1 MNLTKYDKF
10 YLTQRVKNLL
20 NNLPSVIGG
29 YFYTRRILWTE
40 SYRNTEGQPQV
51 IRQAKAFA
59 HLLNNIPIII
69 YPDELIVGA
78 HPKGIPSEEE
88 ANQIEECNRYWIGK
102 TIGDRVSIALTPAEN
117 IAIKS
122 GIYTSSSK
130 TGHLTPDFEKVL
142 KFGLRGIKAQV
153 DEKIKQLDMTDPM
166 RSKKAEFLKAS
177 AIALDSAC
185 NFAKRY
191 TDLAI
196 YLSNFEVDPYR
207 RKELL
212 EISEICN
219 RVPAYPARTFR
230 EACQAVWFIH
240 LLVCMEEGE
249 SHAAFA
255 PGRFDQ
261 YVYPYYTNDLE
272 GEKINASI
280 ASELIDCLW
289 IKFNE
294 IGNEI
299 PQTLTLGGTCRDGS
313 AGDNELTMLCIDS
326 TERLRVLNPS
336 LVLRCHKDTPSEV
349 MDRACN
355 LIRTGIG
362 FPQLYNDEMMYK
374 AMQYAGVN
382 EEDARD
388 AVPGGCVELSIA
400 GKTNPWVGNFFNL
413 PKCLTIA
420 LNDGI
425 DPLSGELVGLRTGN
439 AKNFR
444 TYDDLMDAYKN
455 QVAYFMKLMSASE
468 NSHDI
473 AQAELTPFP
482 FLSSLVSDCIDKG
495 TDITEG
501 GARYNFTQVQGVG
514 IANVADS
521 FAAIKK
527 LVFQEEKITLDE
539 LVDILK
545 NDFQNKEL
553 IRQMLLNNAP
563 KYGNNDPYVDDIAKD
578 IVYHFYEEV
587 QKYENP
593 RGGKFYPGL
602 LTWTLAEGFGSITGA
617 TPDGRKS
624 RTVFS
629 DSIGSAQGRDIEGP
643 TALIRSVTKIDYT
656 PVVGGLSFNIK
667 FTPTILSSEDSL
679 NKLKSLIFT
688 YFNLGGMQIQINV
701 IDKNTLLI
709 AQNNPEQ
716 YRSLIVRVS
725 GWSSR
730 FVNLSKALQD
740 EIISRTSQEL

>member
-1 MNLTKYDKF
+1 MNLTKIQNY
-10 YLTQRVKNLL
+10 TSERVKSLL
-20 NNLPSVIGG
+20 NNLPSVTGG
-29 YFYTRRILWTE
+29 YFYWRRILWTE

-59 HLLNNIPIII
+59 HLLNNIPVII

-78 HPKGIPSEEE
+78 HPKGIPLEEE
-88 ANQIEECNRYWIGK
+88 YAQIEKANQYWIGK
-102 TIGDRVSIALTPAEN
+102 TIGDRVALTLTPAEN
-117 IAIKS
+117 VAIQS
-122 GIYTSSSK
+122 GVYTSSSK

-142 KFGLRGIKAQV
+142 RFGLLGIKQQV
-153 DEKIKQLDMTDPM
+153 DEKIRHLDMTDPM
-166 RSKKAEFLKAS
+166 RSKKVAFLKAS
-177 AIALDSAC
+177 AITLESAC

-191 TDLAI
+191 ADMAEYLAN
-196 YLSNFEVDPYR
+196 SETDPYR
-207 RKELL
+207 RKELI

-261 YVYPYYTNDLE
+261 YVYPYFKNDLE
-272 GEKINASI
+272 NERINI
-280 ASELIDCLW
+280 PLASELIDCLW

-299 PQTLTLGGTCRDGS
+299 PQTLTLGGTCKYGS
-313 AGDNELTMLCIDS
+313 AGDNELTILCMDS

-336 LVLRCHKDTPSEV
+336 LVLRCHKDTPPEV
-349 MDRACN
+349 MDKACK

-362 FPQLYNDEMMYK
+362 FPQLYNDEMMFK

-425 DPLSGELVGLRTGN
+425 DPISGKLVGLRTGN
-439 AKNFR
+439 AREFR
-444 TYDDLMDAYKN
+444 TYDDLMNAYKL

-473 AQAELTPFP
+473 AQSELTPFP
-482 FLSSLVSDCIDKG
+482 FLSSLVSDCIEKG
-495 TDITEG
+495 KDITEG

-521 FAAIKK
+521 LSAIKK
-527 LVFQEEKITLDE
+527 LVFQEQKLSLSE
-539 LVDILK
+539 LIDLL
-545 NDFQNKEL
+545 NSNFQDKES

-563 KYGNNDPYVDDIAKD
+563 KYGNNEKFVDDIAKD
-578 IVYHFYEEV
+578 VVYNFYNEV

-624 RTVFS
+624 GTVFS

-667 FTPTILSSEDSL
+667 FTPTVLSSDDSL

-701 IDKNTLLI
+701 IDKNTLLM

-740 EIISRTSQEL
+740 DIISRTSQEL

>member
-10 YLTQRVKNLL
+10 NLTQRVKNLL

-29 YFYTRRILWTE
+29 YFYWRRIFWTE

-59 HLLNNIPIII
+59 HLLDNIPVMI

-88 ANQIEECNRYWIGK
+88 SAQIEKANQYWIGK
-102 TIGDRVSIALTPAEN
+102 TIGDRVSISLTSAEN
-117 IAIKS
+117 IAIQS
-122 GIYTSSSK
+122 GVYTSSSK

-142 KFGLRGIKAQV
+142 KLGLNGIKEQV
-153 DEKIKQLDMTDPM
+153 YEKIKHLDMTDPM
-166 RSKKAEFLKAS
+166 RSKKAAFLKAS
-177 AIALDSAC
+177 AITLDAAC

-191 TDLAI
+191 ADMAI
-196 YLSNFEVDPYR
+196 YLANSETDPYR
-207 RKELL
+207 RKELI

-261 YVYPYYTNDLE
+261 YTYPYYRNDIENGKITNSST
-272 GEKINASI
+272 G
-280 ASELIDCLW
+280 ELIDCLW

-299 PQTLTLGGTCRDGS
+299 PQTMTLGGTCKDGLV
-313 AGDNELTMLCIDS
+313 GDNELTILCMDS

-349 MDRACN
+349 MDRACK

-362 FPQLYNDEMMYK
+362 FPQLYNDEMMYR
-374 AMQYAGVN
+374 AMRYAEVN

-425 DPLSGELVGLRTGN
+425 DPLSGKLVGLRTGDV
-439 AKNFR
+439 KSFR
-444 TYDDLMDAYKN
+444 TYDDLMNAYKL

-468 NSHDI
+468 
-473 AQAELTPFP
+473 
-482 FLSSLVSDCIDKG
+482 
-495 TDITEG
+495 
-501 GARYNFTQVQGVG
+501 
-514 IANVADS
+514 
-521 FAAIKK
+521 
-527 LVFQEEKITLDE
+527 
-539 LVDILK
+539 
-545 NDFQNKEL
+545 
-553 IRQMLLNNAP
+553 
-563 KYGNNDPYVDDIAKD
+563 
-578 IVYHFYEEV
+578 IVM
-587 QKYENP
+587 
-593 RGGKFYPGL
+593 
-602 LTWTLAEGFGSITGA
+602 I
-617 TPDGRKS
+617 
-624 RTVFS
+624 
-629 DSIGSAQGRDIEGP
+629 
-643 TALIRSVTKIDYT
+643 
-656 PVVGGLSFNIK
+656 
-667 FTPTILSSEDSL
+667 
-679 NKLKSLIFT
+679 
-688 YFNLGGMQIQINV
+688 
-701 IDKNTLLI
+701 
-709 AQNNPEQ
+709 
-716 YRSLIVRVS
+716 
-725 GWSSR
+725 
-730 FVNLSKALQD
+730 
-740 EIISRTSQEL
+740 